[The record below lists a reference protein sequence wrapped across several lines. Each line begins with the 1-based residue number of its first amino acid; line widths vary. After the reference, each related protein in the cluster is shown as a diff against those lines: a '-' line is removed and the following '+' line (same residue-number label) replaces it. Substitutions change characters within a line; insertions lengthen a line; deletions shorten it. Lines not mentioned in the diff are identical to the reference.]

1 MIEGGAAIPL
11 ESVAV
16 CPDSGRQ
23 RRVSPTPSAIVAGGQ
38 GKAVPALPP
47 ALPVA
52 AGPVV
57 PVPGTV
63 LPVPSVPG
71 LAVPLAVVPVS
82 LVRVSAVPVPVVPV
96 PVVPVP
102 GVGGAPAP
110 ALLPVRPE
118 APTPAPLLDAPPAPA
133 PELPPAPPLVWAK
146 ARPDRVSRKAAAKG
160 RVFGGLMSGSHVSCA
175 MGIKPPAELKRSK
188 PCSPRKA
195 ATSFVPEHQSSKTR
209 LNTVS
214 TCLKW

>member
-1 MIEGGAAIPL
+1 MEGGAAIPV

-23 RRVSPTPSAIVAGGQ
+23 RRVTPTPSVIVPGGQ
-38 GKAVPALPP
+38 GEAVPALPP

-63 LPVPSVPG
+63 VPVPSVPG
-71 LAVPLAVVPVS
+71 LAVPVA
-82 LVRVSAVPVPVVPV
+82 VVPV

-102 GVGGAPAP
+102 AVAAPAVGAAMAL

-118 APTPAPLLDAPPAPA
+118 APIPAPVLDAPPAPA
-133 PELPPAPPLVWAK
+133 PEPPPAPPLVCAK
-146 ARPDRVSRKAAAKG
+146 ARPDRVSRKAVAKG
-160 RVFGGLMSGSHVSCA
+160 RVFDGLMGGSHSCG
-175 MGIKPPAELKRSK
+175 ME
-188 PCSPRKA
+188 
-195 ATSFVPEHQSSKTR
+195 VNR
-209 LNTVS
+209 LVN
-214 TCLKW
+214 